1 MNQANRLVAV
11 TKAAFARC
19 EPHEGIISM
28 TVDFKG
34 NVLLHLDSTAFDAYS
49 VDMDVRSNEFNSEG
63 YNTELHY
70 ETASGKVF
78 CLNNVEEVSDVA

>member
-11 TKAAFARC
+11 TKAAFDRC

-49 VDMDVRSNEFNSEG
+49 VDMDVHSNEFNSDH
-63 YNTELHY
+63 YNTELSY
-70 ETASGKVF
+70 ETAFGKVF
-78 CLNNVEEVSDVA
+78 CLTNVEEVAA